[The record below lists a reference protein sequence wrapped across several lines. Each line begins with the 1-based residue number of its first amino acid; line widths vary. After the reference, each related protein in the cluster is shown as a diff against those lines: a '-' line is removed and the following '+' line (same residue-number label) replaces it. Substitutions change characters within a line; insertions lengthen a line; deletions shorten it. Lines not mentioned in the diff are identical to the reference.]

1 MYVRQEGS
9 KGDISILHLEV
20 LVRTIV
26 SPFCL
31 IRQGREETPFI
42 PEERRK
48 KKIYRFCWST
58 FPFRI
63 NVAISSS
70 SSPQTHFRLVFPILK
85 TEERNSERAVS
96 DFILRRQLFLAK
108 VCSALSQL
116 K

>member
-48 KKIYRFCWST
+48 KKDLSILLKNFSLPHQCRYFFFFFSPNT
-58 FPFRI
+58 F
-63 NVAISSS
+63 SSCVS
-70 SSPQTHFRLVFPILK
+70 HPQNGREK
-85 TEERNSERAVS
+85 
-96 DFILRRQLFLAK
+96 
-108 VCSALSQL
+108 
-116 K
+116 